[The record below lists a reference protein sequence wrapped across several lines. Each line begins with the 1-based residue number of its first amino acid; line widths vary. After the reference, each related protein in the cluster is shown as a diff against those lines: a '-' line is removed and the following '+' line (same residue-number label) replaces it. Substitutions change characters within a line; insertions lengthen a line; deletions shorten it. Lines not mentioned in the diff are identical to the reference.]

1 MNLIKEKYFLQN
13 QIISYNKENNI
24 NFLIYGNGDFGK
36 EYILNTLFDKNLN
49 KSKKKIKYTYNNK
62 ELIFTEYLTNNYI
75 EINMEEILNNRDI
88 LIKKY
93 IKSLTE
99 NHSFKT
105 YINIVI
111 YNIDLLNKKE
121 QFMLRKIIENANN
134 CKFILFCNNIDFLIE
149 PIISR
154 CIPIKIDGI
163 TDKEFNI
170 FLKNEKIYDN
180 KTFKNIFKSNNN
192 NFKQSLSEYNKILE
206 IKNIKN
212 NNILEENDKDK
223 ILNKLFNFINK
234 KTKINN
240 IIYEKIDTYIYK
252 LHSKYNM
259 SYGNIILILNDM
271 LLAQYKNDLILYDK
285 ILDESIDFNL
295 RCKKGSREIFH
306 IKSYIFKIKY
316 LLSL

>member
-1 MNLIKEKYFLQN
+1 MNLIKEKYFLQK
-13 QIISYNKENNI
+13 QIISYNKDNNV
-24 NFLIYGNGDFGK
+24 NFLIYGCGDFGK

-49 KSKKKIKYTYNNK
+49 KSKKKIKYKYNNK

-99 NHSFKT
+99 NNSFKS

-134 CKFILFCNNIDFLIE
+134 CKFILFCENIDFLIE

-163 TDKEFNI
+163 TNKEFNI
-170 FLKNEKIYDN
+170 FLKNEKCYDN
-180 KTFKNIFKSNNN
+180 KTFRNIFKSNNN
-192 NFKQSLSEYNKILE
+192 NFKKSLSEYNKEIE
-206 IKNIKN
+206 IKNI
-212 NNILEENDKDK
+212 NNIFLEENDKDK
-223 ILNKLFNFINK
+223 LLNKIFNFINK
-234 KTKINN
+234 KTKMNN
-240 IIYEKIDTYIYK
+240 TIFEKIDGYIYK
-252 LHSKYNM
+252 LHSKYNL
-259 SYGNIILILNDM
+259 SYDIIILVLNDM
-271 LLAQYKNDLILYDK
+271 LLKQYKNDLVLYDK
-285 ILDESIDFNL
+285 ILDISIDFNL

-316 LLSL
+316 ILNI